1 MSQTPSGISE
11 VASEA
16 FIVGDLYVDV
26 GQQCVTRAGIKI
38 PLPDLSFQLL
48 LALIRAAPNILSND
62 LLIARVWPGSIV
74 SPETVTKRVN
84 LLRDALGDNAQ
95 EPRYIA
101 AVRSRGYRLV
111 ATVSPAPRA
120 APLTEVRSSA
130 PVGVTQPDPSSTQ
143 AATAIEPQPGATKPS
158 RKWWLAV
165 PVLLVAIV
173 AIAIGVHTFNKPRG
187 AGTQPIPENPGREP
201 AAIGARARTVAVLP
215 FDNLSADVADSYL
228 AQGLPEMVLNRLS
241 RIDGLSVIA
250 RNSSFA
256 LPTKNIDSGEIG
268 RRLNSGYLISGS
280 VQRQADRLRVAVQL
294 VDATASTLIW
304 SAHFDRDLHDIFNVE
319 DEIADQIADALS
331 ARVGELE
338 PKPAAS
344 AHSANLEAY
353 LTFLQGRTL
362 LGRFTVAESEAAVP
376 YFEKAIALDPN
387 FAAAYASLYDAR
399 MQAAYQ
405 RREELRPVRQRY
417 HHLIDRALQLDPKL
431 GAAYFARAMW
441 ADEPYDASATSDNP
455 LVAARELDFRQG
467 AALDPSNGR
476 GLDAYAVFLDD
487 VLARPEESRSVLKR
501 ALWVDPMSPGARFT
515 DAEFS
520 WFDSGIRVSLKKLR
534 QVLEL
539 DPNFIPALH
548 RYGQGIYVV
557 EGKLAEAIQII
568 EHAIALDPRNAW
580 LRHRAMAVYLDL
592 GDVQA
597 ARAVVASIPQSA
609 GDLGLLSMYEN
620 DWRRAGLAAYDEE
633 SWARSDDICEV
644 WQSRALRD
652 YALKTGELRRAIA
665 FIQSKYW
672 FASSQAANF
681 FPCNCAAAV
690 HLSQL
695 FAAAGQAEQ
704 AAALRR
710 AVSSWI
716 DANEAKYLGEVPR
729 AHAEALLL
737 DGKPDAALAQLAE
750 AFRSGFYVQWRYTID
765 HDPFW
770 KPLHGDARFQA
781 IAADVRRYINEQ
793 RSQLEALRQQGVV
806 PRRTDPVAGH

>member
-1 MSQTPSGISE
+1 MRMSQTPSGIPEIASE
-11 VASEA
+11 V
-16 FIVGDLYVDV
+16 FIVGDLHVDV

-62 LLIARVWPGSIV
+62 QLIARVWPGSIV

-101 AVRSRGYRLV
+101 GVRSRGYRLV

-158 RKWWLAV
+158 RIWWLAV
-165 PVLLVAIV
+165 PVLLVAIA
-173 AIAIGVHTFNKPRG
+173 AIVIGVRTVNHSRVAG
-187 AGTQPIPENPGREP
+187 AQPTLQNLREP

-256 LPTKNIDSGEIG
+256 LPTKNIDSSEIG
-268 RRLNSGYLISGS
+268 QRLNSGYLISGS

-376 YFEKAIALDPN
+376 YF
-387 FAAAYASLYDAR
+387 
-399 MQAAYQ
+399 
-405 RREELRPVRQRY
+405 
-417 HHLIDRALQLDPKL
+417 
-431 GAAYFARAMW
+431 
-441 ADEPYDASATSDNP
+441 
-455 LVAARELDFRQG
+455 
-467 AALDPSNGR
+467 
-476 GLDAYAVFLDD
+476 
-487 VLARPEESRSVLKR
+487 
-501 ALWVDPMSPGARFT
+501 
-515 DAEFS
+515 
-520 WFDSGIRVSLKKLR
+520 
-534 QVLEL
+534 
-539 DPNFIPALH
+539 
-548 RYGQGIYVV
+548 
-557 EGKLAEAIQII
+557 
-568 EHAIALDPRNAW
+568 
-580 LRHRAMAVYLDL
+580 
-592 GDVQA
+592 
-597 ARAVVASIPQSA
+597 
-609 GDLGLLSMYEN
+609 
-620 DWRRAGLAAYDEE
+620 
-633 SWARSDDICEV
+633 
-644 WQSRALRD
+644 
-652 YALKTGELRRAIA
+652 
-665 FIQSKYW
+665 
-672 FASSQAANF
+672 
-681 FPCNCAAAV
+681 
-690 HLSQL
+690 
-695 FAAAGQAEQ
+695 
-704 AAALRR
+704 
-710 AVSSWI
+710 
-716 DANEAKYLGEVPR
+716 
-729 AHAEALLL
+729 
-737 DGKPDAALAQLAE
+737 
-750 AFRSGFYVQWRYTID
+750 
-765 HDPFW
+765 
-770 KPLHGDARFQA
+770 
-781 IAADVRRYINEQ
+781 
-793 RSQLEALRQQGVV
+793 
-806 PRRTDPVAGH
+806 